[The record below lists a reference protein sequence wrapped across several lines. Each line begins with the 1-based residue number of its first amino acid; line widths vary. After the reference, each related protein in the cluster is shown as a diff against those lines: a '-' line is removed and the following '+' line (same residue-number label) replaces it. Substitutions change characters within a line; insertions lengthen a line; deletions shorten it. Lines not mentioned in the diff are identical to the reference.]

1 MKDNNKIYGL
11 TGHPLTH
18 SFSKD
23 FFNTKF
29 QKEKINAEYRNFD
42 IDDIS
47 HLPGLLQTNKTICGL
62 NVTIPYKQQV
72 MHILDETDPTAA
84 KIGAVNVI
92 KIIRDKDGK
101 VKTKGYNSDIFGFR
115 ESLRPLLRDHQRN
128 ALVLGTG
135 GASKAVAFVLEE
147 LGIGFEYVSRTKGTG
162 RITYQDLTEDIIK
175 SHTLIVNTTP
185 LGMYPD
191 TTGYPAIP
199 YQYITKRHLC
209 FDLIYNPEE
218 TLFLKY
224 AKEHGASIKNGMEM
238 LELQALEAW
247 RIWNT

>member
-1 MKDNNKIYGL
+1 MKDNKKIYGL

-92 KIIRDKDGK
+92 KIIRDKDGI

-115 ESLRPLLRDHQRN
+115 ESLRPLLSDHQRN

-147 LGIGFEYVSRTKGTG
+147 LGIGFEYLSRTKGTG

-191 TTGYPAIP
+191 ITGYPAIP

-224 AKEHGASIKNGMEM
+224 SKEHGASIKNGMEM

>member
-101 VKTKGYNSDIFGFR
+101 AKTKGYNSDIFGFR
-115 ESLRPLLRDHQRN
+115 ESLRPLLGDHQRN

-191 TTGYPAIP
+191 ITGYPAIP

-224 AKEHGASIKNGMEM
+224 SKEHGASIKNGMEM